1 MFDVIKIEFWYLF
14 FEWMKCEAVRSQ
26 RKRVEA
32 ALREQRAIRKAVEQ
46 VESLILAQHERWRRA

>member
-1 MFDVIKIEFWYLF
+1 MWYLF

-46 VESLILAQHERWRRA
+46 VESLILAQNERWRRA